1 MQDVR
6 RLQGEPS
13 VAEAYHH
20 LTTIPGY
27 HDTMAQVVII
37 GGGIGGCMAALA
49 LAQAGYQVLLLE
61 KNADL
66 LSGTSNMTPGR
77 MGLGFHYTHAETGL
91 LYLEST
97 LQFTRQWLAE
107 CPALRIGEHAPTS
120 HYLRRGRYFLVRG
133 AHCDKERLLQS
144 YATYQQRYQQLAAHD
159 PQNQVFGPPE
169 HFYRVLA
176 PHEYQDDV
184 NMAQVV
190 LGVETC
196 EQLLN
201 WPHFRASIL
210 RKIDQSDAIHM
221 RTGQQVYAIRYD
233 HARLD
238 YLLHIRHH
246 NGSTSLIRAPYVVNA
261 SWEYAEALTA
271 HAYGSAQQAHQRHAR
286 APESTSDAVRTNR
299 LKALAHVVLPT
310 ALQQKPSMFF
320 CMGPYGMFSN
330 LGDGTGLIS
339 YAPVTNIASSTAVS
353 PPADFLRLTQQ
364 GATPAEK
371 AYYGQGIITGVA
383 QFLPAMTQAHLH
395 DVRFGVVKTRGH
407 VDMYDPT
414 SDVHQRNYSG
424 VVEHGMG
431 WIENSCMKL
440 LFGYANGQR
449 VVEIVRR
456 QQRCRQTVEA
466 LIDRVLAQQ
475 GRVGAAS
482 HAIKAQIRR
491 ALPFKEST
499 SNPDAVEA
507 LCHRVHD
514 IATRTVTRSTGRVPP
529 TGYDDALEVTGRA
542 ARA

>member
-1 MQDVR
+1 M
-6 RLQGEPS
+6 S
-13 VAEAYHH
+13 
-20 LTTIPGY
+20 
-27 HDTMAQVVII
+27 
-37 GGGIGGCMAALA
+37 ALA
-49 LAQAGYQVLLLE
+49 LSQAGCKVLLLE

-144 YATYQQRYQQLAAHD
+144 YATYQQRYQQLVAHD

-184 NMAQVV
+184 NMAKVE

-201 WPHFRASIL
+201 WPHFRTYIL
-210 RKIDQSDAIHM
+210 RKIAQSDAIQI
-221 RTGQQVYAIRYD
+221 RTGQQVSAIRYD
-233 HARLD
+233 HAQLD
-238 YLLHIRHH
+238 YLLHIRHS

-261 SWEYAEALTA
+261 SWECAESLTA
-271 HAYGSAQQAHQRHAR
+271 QAHGSAQQPHQRFAR
-286 APESTSDAVRTNR
+286 TPASTSDVVRTNR
-299 LKALAHVVLPT
+299 LKALAHVVLPAT
-310 ALQQKPSMFF
+310 LQQKPSMFF

-339 YAPVTNIASSTAVS
+339 YAPVTNIACSTAVS
-353 PPADFLRLTQQ
+353 PPADFIRLTQQ
-364 GATPAEK
+364 DATPAEK
-371 AYYGQGIITGVA
+371 AYYGQGILTGVA

-407 VDMYDPT
+407 VDIDDPT
-414 SDVHQRNYSG
+414 SDVHQRNYTG
-424 VVEHGMG
+424 VVEHGLG

-449 VVEIVRR
+449 VVEIIRR
-456 QQRCRQTVEA
+456 QQRCRQTVEG

-475 GRVGAAS
+475 GSVGAAR
-482 HAIKAQIRR
+482 HTIKAQIRR
-491 ALPFKEST
+491 ALPFTAYT
-499 SNPDAVEA
+499 SDPDAVEA
-507 LCHRVHD
+507 LCHRAYD
-514 IATRTVTRSTGRVPP
+514 IATRTVTLCPDRGPHTGH
-529 TGYDDALEVTGRA
+529 DDSPAVAGRA
-542 ARA
+542 AREQLYPSAHR